1 MLCFHVYTYHQV
13 LLKFLG
19 QMVDALFYIHKQNI
33 FHRNLKPS
41 NILVTGETSFKLCDF
56 GTETLMTDEW
66 KWKIRVEESRYV
78 FLLCFAFT
86 ILQLWWMFLIFGEKQ
101 ATKLSSFP
109 LLHFILLFFKNVNRI
124 FRVSCLQH

>member
-1 MLCFHVYTYHQV
+1 
-13 LLKFLG
+13 
-19 QMVDALFYIHKQNI
+19 
-33 FHRNLKPS
+33 
-41 NILVTGETSFKLCDF
+41 
-56 GTETLMTDEW
+56 MTDEW

-109 LLHFILLFFKNVNRI
+109 LLRFILLFFKNVNRI
-124 FRVSCLQH
+124 FRISCLQH